1 MSDGADRSSGS
12 DDPDHPDDRDGPDG
26 LDGPDGVDVPD
37 GIDDPDDLAGYDTP
51 FSRLVSHAR
60 GWLAL
65 VVALAVVLPLG
76 GWVFDELRFRSSGEE
91 VAQRLGADASL
102 ADALLLVRVTT
113 CAGGSSSGSA
123 FAIDL
128 GDGPVVVTNRH
139 VVDRAATVGVRRLD
153 GGPAL
158 GVAEVRVSDLAD
170 VAVLELTDPDVLSA
184 TLVAGRGVDVGET
197 VRLVGFPGAR
207 PFTTDGTV
215 VAVDAQRMLVDLRTD
230 PGASGSPVVDEQGR
244 VVGQVFARTG
254 QGQGVATP
262 VGRLAEAVDGARAA
276 PGC

>member
-1 MSDGADRSSGS
+1 MTDDDTDDVDVSVPDDEPAEDVGDP
-12 DDPDHPDDRDGPDG
+12 DDPDDPEGP
-26 LDGPDGVDVPD
+26 
-37 GIDDPDDLAGYDTP
+37 DDPDDLAGYDTP

-65 VVALAVVLPLG
+65 VVAVALVLPLG
-76 GWVFDELRFRSSGEE
+76 GWLFDELRFRSSGDE
-91 VAQRLGADASL
+91 VEQRLGADAPL
-102 ADALLLVRVTT
+102 TDALLLVRVST

-123 FAIDL
+123 FVIDL

-139 VVDRAATVGVRRLD
+139 VVDDAATVGVRPLD

-158 GVAEVRVSDLAD
+158 SVANVRVSDLAD
-170 VAVLELTDPDVLSA
+170 VAVLELVDAEALSA
-184 TLVAGRGVDVGET
+184 TLVAGASAAVGDP
-197 VRLVGFPGAR
+197 VRLVGFPSAR

-215 VAVDAQRMLVDLRTD
+215 VSVDAQRMLVDLRTD
-230 PGASGSPVVDEQGR
+230 PGASGSPVVDSEGR

-254 QGQGVATP
+254 EGQGVATTIA
-262 VGRLAEAVDGARAA
+262 RLAEAVEEARAA